1 MIAVIAY
8 KAGNLAS
15 VQHALDRL
23 DIGYYLAKRPEDLE
37 AADGII
43 FPGVGHAAYAMD
55 SLREQSLIAYLKE
68 TEKPVL
74 GICVGMQLL
83 FDSSAEAGP
92 DGQATQALSCLPG
105 DLERFDPKG
114 NRDFK
119 VPHMGWNTIEYQNE
133 HPLFED
139 IASGSTFYFVHS
151 YFAPLSQH
159 TIAQSQY
166 IHPFSAVVHH
176 KNYYGVQF
184 HPEKSGANG
193 AQLLKNFHQIVYAR
207 HSSD

>member
-15 VQHALDRL
+15 VQHALNRL
-23 DIGYYLAKRPEDLE
+23 KIDYYLAREPKDLE
-37 AADGII
+37 KADGII
-43 FPGVGHAAYAMD
+43 FPGVGHAAYAME
-55 SLREQSLIAYLKE
+55 SLREQSLIEYLK
-68 TEKPVL
+68 TTQKPVL

-92 DGQATQALSCLPG
+92 DGKPTPALSCLSG
-105 DLERFDPKG
+105 DLERFDPKE
-114 NRDFK
+114 DPSFK
-119 VPHMGWNTIEYQNE
+119 VPHMGWNSIEYEQA
-133 HPLFED
+133 HPLFQD

-151 YFAPLSQH
+151 YFAPITEH
-159 TIAQSQY
+159 TIAQSHY

-184 HPEKSGANG
+184 HPEKSGAHG

-207 HSSD
+207 HSGH